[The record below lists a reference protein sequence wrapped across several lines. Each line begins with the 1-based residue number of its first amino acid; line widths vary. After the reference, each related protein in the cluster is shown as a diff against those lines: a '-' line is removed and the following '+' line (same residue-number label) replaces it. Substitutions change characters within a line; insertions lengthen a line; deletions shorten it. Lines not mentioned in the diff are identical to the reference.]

1 MMGKPKNFFHTKF
14 NAPNFRPKRAHAQ
27 VNGETQQ
34 TQNLV
39 ILEAETRKRS

>member
-1 MMGKPKNFFHTKF
+1 MAKPRNFFNSKIK
-14 NAPNFRPKRAHAQ
+14 APNFRPKHAHSQ
-27 VNGETQQ
+27 INGETQL